1 MHTTQSENAAFPLL
15 MSPLAIKG
23 ATLKNRLVFQ
33 PHFTALG
40 GLDGMPTD
48 DLKAYHVERAMGGVG
63 LILDGGMAV
72 MPEGVMSRRFIR
84 SWDENILPKYREITA
99 EVHAHGALIFSQLTH
114 GGHTSL
120 ENPPPTMWA
129 PTQMPEPSSQHSTK
143 AMDATDISRTIAA
156 FGDSARNVVAAGFDG
171 IEIKIAHDGLLR
183 SFVSPFFNR
192 RTDKYGGSFEN
203 RMRLAL
209 EVLEIVRA
217 STPDDFPI
225 GIRLCLDEYT
235 EFGYGLDYGLKIAE
249 YLETTG
255 LVDYFNSDAGS
266 FSSFWMEIPPAA
278 VEQGFFRPLHHEL
291 KKVSDLPVVAFGR
304 IKQPHVAERML
315 ELGEADLIG
324 MARQLIADPDTPRKI
339 LEGRPE
345 EIRACIACNDG
356 CIGRVVQEKGIRCV
370 HNPGAGQELLLSER
384 RLKQTERPR
393 NVVVVGGGPS
403 GMKVAEIAAKR
414 GHSVTLLERGPV
426 LGGQVRLAARQP
438 KHEEIAEVTAYLEAA
453 IARHGVE
460 VWLDVEATAD
470 SLLELDADVLV
481 IATGSEPNLPRSD
494 ADGVPTGDAV
504 AFMAAGLVAA
514 AEIPGFE
521 LPHVISVDD
530 VLSGVP
536 LPGTRGLVI
545 DATGHWEGVGT
556 AEYLVD
562 RGCEIEVITARAI
575 PGFGLEATNLA
586 LFLERAKAKKL
597 KLSPYT
603 AIQKLDSGGADV
615 IETLT
620 GEPRRISGI
629 DFVVPAYPRRSRSDL
644 YLDLE
649 ERLRGSDVQL
659 VRIGD
664 ASSPRLLEGMMV
676 EAQKLGM
683 EL

>member
-1 MHTTQSENAAFPLL
+1 
-15 MSPLAIKG
+15 MSPLTIQRVS
-23 ATLKNRLVFQ
+23 LKNRLVFQ

-48 DLKAYHVERAMGGVG
+48 ELKAYHVERAAGGVG

-84 SWDENILPKYREITA
+84 AWDEEILPKYREITD
-99 EVHAHGALIFSQLTH
+99 EVHSHGALMFSQLTH

-143 AMDATDISRTIAA
+143 AMDSTDIRRTIAA

-183 SFVSPFFNR
+183 SFVSPYFNR

-203 RMRLAL
+203 RMRLAI
-209 EVLEIVRA
+209 EVLETVRA
-217 STPDDFPI
+217 ATPVGFPI

-235 EFGYGLDYGLKIAE
+235 EFGYGLDYGLKIADF
-249 YLETTG
+249 LEATG

-278 VEQGFFRPLHHEL
+278 VEQGFFRPLHREL
-291 KKVSDLPVVAFGR
+291 KRVSDLPIVAFGR

-370 HNPGAGQELLLSER
+370 HNPGAGQEILLSER
-384 RLKQTERPR
+384 RLLKTERPR
-393 NVVVVGGGPS
+393 SVVVVGGGPA

-426 LGGQVRLAARQP
+426 LGGQIRLAARQP
-438 KHEEIAEVTAYLEAA
+438 MHEEIAEVTAYLEAA

-460 VWLDVEATAD
+460 IWLNVEATAD
-470 SLLELDADVLV
+470 SLLELDPDVLV
-481 IATGSEPNLPRSD
+481 IATGSEPNLPRTD
-494 ADGVPTGDAV
+494 DDGTAKGDAV
-504 AFMAAGLVAA
+504 ASMAAGLVA
-514 AEIPGFE
+514 EPDIRGFD
-521 LPHVISVDD
+521 LPHVLSVDE
-530 VLSGVP
+530 VLSGAP

-562 RGCEIEVITARAI
+562 HGCEVEVITDRPI

-586 LFLERAKAKKL
+586 LFLERAKEKKL

-603 AIQKLDSGGADV
+603 DLKGLDADGV
-615 IETLT
+615 DVVETLT
-620 GEPRRISGI
+620 GEARRISGL

-644 YLDLE
+644 YLELERRLVGTDVDLF
-649 ERLRGSDVQL
+649 
-659 VRIGD
+659 RIGD
-664 ASSPRLLEGMMV
+664 AASPRLIEGMMV
-676 EAQKLGM
+676 EAQKLAM

>member
-1 MHTTQSENAAFPLL
+1 MNSGHSAFPHLL
-15 MSPLAIKG
+15 SPLTISN

-40 GLDGMPTD
+40 GIDGMPTD

-72 MPEGVMSRRFIR
+72 MPEGVMSRRFVR
-84 SWDENILPKYREITA
+84 SWDERILPKYREITD
-99 EVHAHGALIFSQLTH
+99 EVHSHGALMFSQLTH

-120 ENPPPTMWA
+120 ETPPPTMWA
-129 PTQMPEPSSQHSTK
+129 PTQMPEPSSQHSTR
-143 AMDATDISRTIAA
+143 AMDATDIRRTITA

-192 RTDKYGGSFEN
+192 RTDAYGGSFEN

-209 EVLEIVRA
+209 EVLETVRSA
-217 STPDDFPI
+217 TPEGFPI
-225 GIRLCLDEYT
+225 GVRLCLDEYT
-235 EFGYGLDYGLKIAE
+235 EFGYGIDYGLRIAE
-249 YLETTG
+249 YLEATG

-278 VEQGFFRPLHHEL
+278 VEQGFFRPLHQQL
-291 KKVSDLPVVAFGR
+291 KKASDLPVVAFGR

-339 LEGRPE
+339 LEGRAE

-356 CIGRVVQEKGIRCV
+356 CIGRVVQEKGVRCV
-370 HNPGAGQELLLSER
+370 HNPGAGQELTLSER
-384 RLKQTERPR
+384 RLKQTDTPR
-393 NVVVVGGGPS
+393 NVVVVGGGPA

-414 GHSVTLLERGPV
+414 GHAVTLLERGPV

-438 KHEEIAEVTAYLEAA
+438 KHEEIAEVTAYLEGA
-453 IARHGVE
+453 IARQGVE
-460 VWLDVEATAD
+460 VWLNVDATAD
-470 SLLELDADVLV
+470 RLLDLEPDVV
-481 IATGSEPNLPRSD
+481 VVATGSEPNLPGHVGER
-494 ADGVPTGDAV
+494 TEGDAV
-504 AFMAAGLVAA
+504 VARAEGLVADSD
-514 AEIPGFE
+514 IPGFG
-521 LPHVISVDD
+521 LPHVLSVDQ
-530 VLSGVP
+530 VLSGHP
-536 LPGTRGLVI
+536 LPGRRAVVV

-562 RGCEIEVITARAI
+562 QGCEVEVVTARHI

-586 LFLERAKAKKL
+586 LFLERAKEKQL

-603 AIQKLDSGGADV
+603 RLHAVDADGV
-615 IETLT
+615 DVVEELT
-620 GEPRRISGI
+620 GAARRISGV

-644 YLDLE
+644 YLELLE
-649 ERLRGSDVQL
+649 RVAGSDVEVL
-659 VRIGD
+659 RVGE
-664 ASSPRLLEGMMV
+664 ASSPGLIERVITES
-676 EAQKLGM
+676 QKLAM